1 MLCRRMTK
9 ELQDIARKELN
20 EDEGKDEHLMT
31 LKNWLKKHHSN
42 VIAEDLWLLN
52 YLRGCKFDQNR
63 VQEKLNSFYIM
74 KSTVDL
80 YENRDPLSSE
90 LQEVLTRGILLPL
103 CGEDKEIILIRWAN
117 CHPNKSTLRNVL
129 KVGLM
134 LFETYINVS
143 NTCMIMG
150 HHVVI
155 DCMGLPLSYVT
166 QTTPTLIKNVMCVL
180 IRNYPIRIKGV
191 YLMNCFALTQLFY
204 NITKQFL
211 PKKIIS
217 RIHFYNSNNFSEIHK
232 HIPLSVFPSE
242 YGGDGGSVDTIK
254 AETRGQ
260 GRRAGRSRG
269 RGRGLGR
276 SQGGVCSSNKANRRQ
291 NVDTSSSSSESDAI
305 IETDSEYDEQVN
317 SDTPESLD
325 TSCIFCGM
333 NYSSD
338 THGEEWIQCLSCS
351 LWAHT
356 ACAGPEGEN
365 YICDFCR

>member
-1 MLCRRMTK
+1 MFLGLVDLKLDVEKPSLILENGYGIGNIIVKASDNQGTSVVADQNAPGTSTAVQ
-9 ELQDIARKELN
+9 ETPTDLILPEDILPIPGAKTRTSNRGRKP
-20 EDEGKDEHLMT
+20 T
-31 LKNWLKKHHSN
+31 RAN
-42 VIAEDLWLLN
+42 VITSSPYKNQLTES
-52 YLRGCKFDQNR
+52 LR
-63 VQEKLNSFYIM
+63 L
-74 KSTVDL
+74 
-80 YENRDPLSSE
+80 
-90 LQEVLTRGILLPL
+90 
-103 CGEDKEIILIRWAN
+103 
-117 CHPNKSTLRNVL
+117 
-129 KVGLM
+129 
-134 LFETYINVS
+134 
-143 NTCMIMG
+143 
-150 HHVVI
+150 
-155 DCMGLPLSYVT
+155 
-166 QTTPTLIKNVMCVL
+166 
-180 IRNYPIRIKGV
+180 
-191 YLMNCFALTQLFY
+191 
-204 NITKQFL
+204 
-211 PKKIIS
+211 
-217 RIHFYNSNNFSEIHK
+217 
-232 HIPLSVFPSE
+232 
-242 YGGDGGSVDTIK
+242 

-260 GRRAGRSRG
+260 GRRGGRRRG